1 MKKNKPIPPPLAK
14 KLLQRVLRTDLAEE
28 VLGDLEEK
36 FFGIA
41 EKTSVFQAKLN
52 YWYQAIN
59 YLRPFA
65 LRKKKS
71 GSPHRSTNSN
81 HLAMLQHYFKVSW
94 RNLLRNKSLSFINV
108 FGLSVGLTTCMLIML
123 YVGDEKSYD
132 RHFKDGDR
140 VFRIAAEANGEKWVA
155 QPAPMAA
162 ALVEDFPE
170 VEQATRLLRFPGQE
184 RMLLRD
190 NETQKQFFE
199 TNGYYVD
206 STFFEVLSNELKY
219 GDRAT
224 ALDEPNS
231 IVISEQLASKFFGDE
246 NPVGKVLE
254 VGLSF
259 GEFNYII
266 KGVLKDTPH
275 KSHIPSNML
284 LSMNNGD
291 IGGWVDQQTDWGSNS
306 ILHTYVKLKKGT
318 DPAVFEGKLEGFFQK
333 YGAAFFETYG
343 AKKTLFIQ
351 PLHDIYLHSSYGFE
365 VATNGSI
372 KYLYIFSSIAGFL
385 LLIACINFMN
395 LSTARSEK
403 RAKEV
408 GMRKVI
414 GAGKS
419 SLIGQF
425 FTESLLMSVLA
436 LLLSFI
442 LIQLTLPLFNQLV
455 NKQLYLLQIPHM
467 FVWIAAL
474 TLVTGL
480 LAGIYPAFFLSS
492 FKPVAVLKG
501 KLKNSASATIIRQGL
516 VVFQFSIS
524 IVLILGAS
532 IINQQMSYLG
542 DQHLGFDK
550 SQKIILPLL
559 TNESRVNAG
568 AVKDALEGDSQ
579 VVAATV
585 GGAYPGIES
594 LTSML
599 FYAEGQQ
606 QNEKVDILTTYA
618 EEDYLKTLGITLLAG
633 REFSRE
639 FKADTSALILNE
651 VATSVLGY
659 TPENAVGKQVH
670 YEMDGKNHT
679 MRIVG
684 VAKDFHHQSLH
695 QKIKPLALTN
705 SPIFSGP
712 TGFVIVHTNSTNYP
726 ELVASI
732 QTTWSEFNPNSPFSY
747 SFLDQDFQRN
757 YEKEE
762 RTSQLIQYFT
772 VIAIIVACMG
782 LFGLAAFTAERR
794 TKEIGIRKVLGAT
807 VAQIVTM
814 LSTDFIKL
822 IIAAVFIASPVAYFA
837 MQTWL
842 EGFAY
847 HIDISWWVFIAAAL
861 IAIAVALSTV
871 SFQAVR
877 AATTNPVK
885 SLKTE

>member
-1 MKKNKPIPPPLAK
+1 MNSRNPIPPPLAE
-14 KLLQRVLRTDLAEE
+14 KLLSKFLRSDLAEE

-36 FFGIA
+36 FYLTA
-41 EKTSVFQAKLN
+41 KRKSVLRAKLS
-52 YWYQAIN
+52 YWYQTVN

-65 LRKKKS
+65 LRKSK
-71 GSPHRSTNSN
+71 RSTNSN
-81 HLAMLQHYFKVSW
+81 NTAMLQHYFKISW

-123 YVGDEKSYD
+123 YVGDEMSYD

-140 VFRIAAEANGEKWVA
+140 VFRIASEVNGEKWVA
-155 QPAPMAA
+155 QSAPMAA

-170 VEQATRLLRFPGQE
+170 VEQVARLLRFPGLE

-206 STFFEVLSNELKY
+206 STFFEVMNNELKY
-219 GDRAT
+219 GDPAT

-231 IVISEQLASKFFGDE
+231 IIISEQVANRFFGGE
-246 NPVGKVLE
+246 NPIGKVME

-259 GEFNYII
+259 GEFNYTV
-266 KGVLKDTPH
+266 KGVLKDTPY
-275 KSHIPSNML
+275 KSHIPANLL

-291 IGGWVDQQTDWGSNS
+291 VGGWVNRQTGWANNS
-306 ILHTYVKLKKGT
+306 IFHTYVKLKTGA
-318 DPAVFEGKLEGFFQK
+318 DPAVFEGKLEDFFDRH
-333 YGAAFFETYG
+333 GAAEFEASG
-343 AKKTLFIQ
+343 FKKSLFIQ
-351 PLHDIYLHSSYGFE
+351 PLHDIYLHSSYEFE
-365 VATNGSI
+365 VAANGNI

-414 GAGKS
+414 GANKN

-436 LLLSFI
+436 LLLSLI
-442 LIQLTLPLFNQLV
+442 LIQLTMPAFNQLT
-455 NKQLYLLQIPHM
+455 NKELSLLQMPHM
-467 FVWIAAL
+467 FVWLAAL

-480 LAGIYPAFFLSS
+480 LSGIYPAFFLSS

-501 KLKNSASATIIRQGL
+501 KLKNSTSATIIRQGL

-524 IVLILGAS
+524 IILILGAA
-532 IINQQMSYLG
+532 IINQQMGYLSH
-542 DQHLGFDK
+542 QTLGFDK
-550 SQKIILPLL
+550 SQKLILPLF
-559 TNESRVNAG
+559 TSESGGNAR
-568 AVKDALEGDSQ
+568 AVKNALKSNPQ
-579 VVAATV
+579 VVAAAV
-585 GGAYPGIES
+585 GGSYPGIES
-594 LTSML
+594 LTDML
-599 FYAEGQQ
+599 FYAEGKQP
-606 QNEKVDILTTYA
+606 NENVDIQTTYV
-618 EEDYLKTLGITLLAG
+618 EEDYLKTLGLTLLAG
-633 REFSRE
+633 REFSEE

-651 VATSVLGY
+651 EAVSQLGY
-659 TPENAVGKQVH
+659 TVEAAVGKSVH
-670 YEMDGKNHT
+670 YEIEAKKYT
-679 MRIVG
+679 MRIIG
-684 VAKDFHHQSLH
+684 VVKDYHHQSLH

-705 SPIFSGP
+705 STVFSGP
-712 TGFVIVHTNSTNYP
+712 TAFIIVHTNNSDYN
-726 ELVASI
+726 ELTASI
-732 QTTWSEFNPNSPFSY
+732 QKTWIEFNPNSPFSY
-747 SFLDQDFQRN
+747 SFLDMDFQRN

-772 VIAIIVACMG
+772 AIAIIVACMG

-807 VAQIVTM
+807 IAQIVTM
-814 LSTDFIKL
+814 LSTDFLRL
-822 IIAAVFIASPVAYFA
+822 IIVSVFIASPIAYLM
-837 MQTWL
+837 MQNWL

-847 HIDISWWVFIAAAL
+847 HIDISLWVFLAAAL
-861 IAIAVALSTV
+861 IAIAVALLTV
-871 SFQAVR
+871 SFQAIR
-877 AATTNPVK
+877 SATSNPVK